1 MRSTLLAGASAAALL
16 AAAPALAVSIT
27 APVIVNDDASAIDV
41 ESDAVVASNDEDVT
55 PIDVRAD
62 DVSIGNDG
70 VIRQTDDDGYAIT
83 TTGQRT
89 TVANRG
95 VIASGDRGIEA
106 FDEIEDA
113 DGDDAPTGSEGLSVL
128 NEAGASISS
137 RRQAVRSPAPGATV
151 ENRGEIVSIE
161 GRAIQVRGN
170 GATIE
175 NHGLLEGGEEVVEGR
190 GDFTLTNHGDIAI
203 GRRELGEP
211 DEDGFRAAIG
221 PVSDAEGAVNGL
233 PDDEDGVQF
242 AGGALRN
249 HGLIRGTDDGVDTDE
264 GLIVNHAGARIETVG
279 GGNGVD
285 IDEVY
290 EDEAVERPNGT
301 LLIENA
307 GVIEGER
314 AVGADDDATNAIEI
328 ENSGVLRG
336 RSGVAVALAPGQGSS
351 SVTLSGGSEVY
362 GDILFGGGDD
372 MLTIEGVTSG
382 MLINSA
388 FDGGEGANMVV
399 LEGYDLADILGFGPK
414 AGGVE
419 RLTLLS
425 EGDRLTAPFRNFQ
438 TWRVG
443 GTYYD
448 TATLT
453 AATPAPIPLPATLPM
468 LLAGLGAAAALR
480 RPR

>member
-1 MRSTLLAGASAAALL
+1 MRSTLLAAASAAALI
-16 AAAPALAVSIT
+16 AAAPALAISIT
-27 APVIVNDDASAIDV
+27 APVIVNDDSAAIDV
-41 ESDAVVASNDEDVT
+41 GSETVVASDDEDVT

-62 DVSIGNDG
+62 DVSIDNDG
-70 VIRQTDDDGYAIT
+70 AIEQRDVDGYAIT
-83 TTGQRT
+83 TTGRRT

-95 VIASGDRGIEA
+95 AIVSGDRGIEA
-106 FDEIEDA
+106 FDEIENA
-113 DGDDAPTGSEGLSVL
+113 DGDDIPTGSEGLTVI
-128 NEAGASISS
+128 NEAGATISS

-151 ENRGEIVSIE
+151 ENRGEIVSVE

-170 GATIE
+170 GATVE

-190 GDFTLTNHGDIAI
+190 GVFSLTNYGDITI

-242 AGGALRN
+242 AGGELRN

-279 GGNGVD
+279 GGSGVD

-290 EDEAVERPNGT
+290 EDEEVERPNGT
-301 LLIENA
+301 LRIENA
-307 GVIEGER
+307 GVIEGDR
-314 AVGADDDATNAIEI
+314 AVGADEEATNAIEI
-328 ENSGVLRG
+328 VNSGVLRG
-336 RSGVAVALAPGQGSS
+336 RSGVAVALAPGQGPST
-351 SVTLSGGSEVY
+351 VTLLGASEVY

-382 MLINSA
+382 VLINSE
-388 FDGGEGANMVV
+388 FDGGEGENMVI
-399 LEGYDLADILGFGPK
+399 LEGYDFDDIIGFGPK
-414 AGGVE
+414 SGGFE
-419 RLTLLS
+419 LLTLLS